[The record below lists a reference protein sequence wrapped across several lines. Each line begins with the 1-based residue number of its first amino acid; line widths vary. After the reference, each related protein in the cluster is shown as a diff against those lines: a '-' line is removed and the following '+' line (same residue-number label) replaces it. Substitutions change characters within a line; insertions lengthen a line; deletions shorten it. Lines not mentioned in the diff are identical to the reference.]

1 MNEALAIL
9 MAMALALPCAE
20 RLVTPSSV
28 IGNAGMVAAIEAG
41 ASLSS
46 PTDVPLL
53 GTGEAVGGAALE
65 TAALAEGGQV
75 AGLDAKKAGVPPLVV
90 GSDVGIG
97 TVLAMKAVGPA
108 AFLQLDPLLT
118 VVDMWDGGE
127 IGELRKRA
135 NAAAAAGDEAR
146 YRECSARY
154 WDRLGVAI
162 ERRKAFGGEAAAGPI
177 RRLFG
182 R

>member
-1 MNEALAIL
+1 MNESLAIL
-9 MAMALALPCAE
+9 MTMALALPGTE

-28 IGNAGMVAAIEAG
+28 IGNAGMVVAIEAG
-41 ASLSS
+41 ASLST

-53 GTGEAVGGAALE
+53 GAGEAVGGAAME

-75 AGLDAKKAGVPPLVV
+75 AGLGAKEAPPLVV

-162 ERRKAFGGEAAAGPI
+162 ERRKAFGGEVAAGPI